1 MRQIPLLSGFLNSL
15 TAPNLPPTS
24 LSISE
29 THLALITLRRRG
41 RDLEPRNLGV
51 LRLPGGVVQASFT
64 EPNIPNEPMLIEHL
78 SRTATQAGMKNMR
91 MLSVSLPPG
100 SARGMVAAL
109 DSIPGSRAELQ
120 QMIEWKAERG
130 TGQKAGDLRISYSRL
145 SDLNGRPQYLI
156 SAATEQVV
164 AQYEL
169 IFKRLGWHAGMITPQ
184 SIGEAQWLIRQG
196 LDDDQVV
203 VSLNER
209 GFDAVIVRGNEPLL
223 VREVECPPEERENEF
238 FRLMIFY
245 RDRLAREGADA
256 PLSRVLTIGP
266 ASEQRRFRD
275 VLSSAMERHIVALDP
290 PQIGLRVDP
299 NAPFN
304 YFAAAGGLATMAWG

>member
-100 SARGMVAAL
+100 SARSMVAAL
-109 DSIPGSRAELQ
+109 DSIPVSRAELQ

-164 AQYEL
+164 EQYER
-169 IFKRLGWHAGMITPQ
+169 IFKRLGWQAGMITPQ
-184 SIGEAQWLIRQG
+184 HIGEAQWLIRQG
-196 LDDDQVV
+196 LADDQVV
-203 VSLNER
+203 VSMNER
-209 GFDAVIVRGNEPLL
+209 GFDAVIVRGKEPLL
-223 VREVECPPEERENEF
+223 VREVECAPEERENEF
-238 FRLMIFY
+238 YRLMVYY
-245 RDRLAREGADA
+245 RDRLAREGSDT
-256 PLSRVLTIGP
+256 PLSRVL
-266 ASEQRRFRD
+266 A
-275 VLSSAMERHIVALDP
+275 
-290 PQIGLRVDP
+290 
-299 NAPFN
+299 
-304 YFAAAGGLATMAWG
+304 

>member
-1 MRQIPLLSGFLNSL
+1 SSDVGCS
-15 TAPNLPPTS
+15 
-24 LSISE
+24 
-29 THLALITLRRRG
+29 
-41 RDLEPRNLGV
+41 D
-51 LRLPGGVVQASFT
+51 LRLAGGVVQASLN

-120 QMIEWKAERG
+120 QMIEWKAGRR
-130 TGQKAGDLRISYSRL
+130 TGQKARDLRDSYSRL

-169 IFKRLGWHAGMITPQ
+169 IFKRLGWHAGMIMPQ

-223 VREVECPPEERENEF
+223 VREVECPPEERENEV